1 MNPPSFQVVAIDPS
15 GLILESTAVDSDV
28 AAVTLLAQKVFA
40 QCDQNQ
46 KLRDQYRELML
57 TGLIPP
63 QPYEQSRITYK
74 IEPALK

>member
-1 MNPPSFQVVAIDPS
+1 MNRSSFQVVALDPS
-15 GLILESTAVDSDV
+15 GLILESTAVTSNV
-28 AAVTLLAQKVFA
+28 EAVTLLAQKVFA

-63 QPYEQSRITYK
+63 RPYEQSLITYK